1 MLCQYSKSSRTF
13 IQIFVGSF
21 LLYIRLLLSH
31 LPPSRVSSPELPP
44 VCSTAKGQSARSY
57 CSQVPRWAWRR
68 RNDLQ
73 DCKRKRRIPTNLLHE
88 QLQQSF
94 PSGLLSSL
102 FTCWLPLTSAWRGAS
117 ETAASGPRQM
127 PASLLSAK
135 HTATVGPGST
145 RPLWHP
151 GLGEPPGNPNFC
163 LCSKSVLLTSTY
175 CGKSLSCSLLF
186 FLMMLHVSLM
196 TLQGTRKLHFSFK
209 ITTLSARGGDQ
220 KAKKKKS
227 RCHCHRL
234 LLGCGLREDACT
246 FKPCWQ
252 RKPGAEGEAHTH
264 THVCKTYDE
273 IGQCG
278 IYAFKP
284 NLQFNYNSLW
294 MQS

>member
-73 DCKRKRRIPTNLLHE
+73 DCKRKRCIPTNLLHE

-145 RPLWHP
+145 RLLWHP

-220 KAKKKKS
+220 KAKKKKA
-227 RCHCHRL
+227 
-234 LLGCGLREDACT
+234 DATVTAC
-246 FKPCWQ
+246 CWAVGFGRMPAPSNHAGKGSQ
-252 RKPGAEGEAHTH
+252 GQKERHTH
-264 THVCKTYDE
+264 THTS
-273 IGQCG
+273 
-278 IYAFKP
+278 ARRTTR
-284 NLQFNYNSLW
+284 
-294 MQS
+294 